1 MSLLDQSNAIE
12 INLYYKYA
20 IVGSGKRLVILTEE
34 SGKKQLESEDEAV
47 SKIIEVLETKWEL
60 LTWKEQNEVMKISSQ
75 MINPQT
81 GERQFN
87 FLAYRDAI
95 IKRCLKS
102 WNITLNEKPIPV
114 TPEAI
119 DALPGP
125 VVTNLYQQFETLLE
139 YTETEL
145 KN

>member
-1 MSLLDQSNAIE
+1 MSLLDQSNTIE
-12 INLYYKYA
+12 INLYYKYISA
-20 IVGSGKRLVILTEE
+20 GSGKRLVILTEE
-34 SGKKQLESEDEAV
+34 QGKEQLESEDEAV

-60 LTWKEQNEVMKISSQ
+60 LTWKDQNEVMKISSQ

-87 FLAYRDAI
+87 FLTYRDAI
-95 IKRCLKS
+95 IKKCLKL
-102 WNITLNEKPIPV
+102 WNATMNEKPVPV

-125 VVTNLYQQFETLLE
+125 VVTNLYQQFETLID
-139 YTETEL
+139 YTEVES